1 MSEFANDPGRSF
13 YRTENIP
20 QSPPPVSTV
29 GVLGWMRQN
38 LFSSPVNTALTL
50 LTLYLLYSVVPPLF
64 EWAFIDSLSQGESN
78 KDCRGIEGACWVL
91 VPKRFGQYIY
101 GFYPEPERWRVNLTF
116 ILFCLNLFPV
126 LSDRV
131 PGRTFAALFL
141 VFGFPVIAFVLLHG
155 AFGLE
160 VVPTN
165 KWGGLTLTL
174 VFASV
179 AILFSLPIGILL
191 ALGRRSEM
199 PVVRTICIAFIE
211 LWRAVPLI
219 TVLFM
224 ASFVLPLFTPEGG
237 NANELLRALIGFTM
251 FSSAYMAEVVRGG
264 LQPAQG
270 PDRGGPGAGAQ
281 LLEIDAT
288 HHPAPGAQDRDPGH
302 RQHLHRPFQG
312 YGAGL
317 DHRAVRPAARGR
329 SAVTDPKWLGL
340 EHESYIFAA
349 VIYFIFCFSMS
360 RYSLWLERKLDT
372 GPQNLREENAP
383 MSEPII
389 RIEGM
394 NKWFG
399 QFHVLRDID
408 LTVNRGERIVIC
420 GPSGSG
426 KSTLIRCINRLE
438 EHQKGAIVVE
448 GIELTGD

>member
-1 MSEFANDPGRSF
+1 MSEFANDPGGSF

-29 GVLGWMRQN
+29 GIVGWMRAN
-38 LFSSPVNTALTL
+38 LFSSPFNTALTL
-50 LTLYLLYSVVPPLF
+50 LTLYLLYMIVPPLF
-64 EWAFIDSLSQGESN
+64 QWAFIDSLWAGESN
-78 KDCRGIEGACWVL
+78 KDCRGIAGACWVL

-116 ILFCLNLFPV
+116 ILFFLNLLPV

-141 VFGFPVIAFVLLHG
+141 VFGFPVVAFILLHG

-160 VVPTN
+160 VVPTH
-165 KWGGLTLTL
+165 KWGGLALTL

-199 PVVRTICIAFIE
+199 PVVRTICVAFIE

-224 ASFVLPLFTPEGG
+224 ASFVLPLFTPEGV

-264 LQPAQG
+264 LQALPKGQTEAAQALG
-270 PDRGGPGAGAQ
+270 LNYWKSMQLIILPQALKIVIPGIVNTFIALFKDTALVSIIGLFD
-281 LLEIDAT
+281 LLLVA
-288 HHPAPGAQDRDPGH
+288 
-302 RQHLHRPFQG
+302 
-312 YGAGL
+312 
-317 DHRAVRPAARGR
+317 R

-349 VIYFIFCFSMS
+349 VIYFVFCFSMS

-372 GPQNLREENAP
+372 GHR
-383 MSEPII
+383 
-389 RIEGM
+389 
-394 NKWFG
+394 
-399 QFHVLRDID
+399 
-408 LTVNRGERIVIC
+408 T
-420 GPSGSG
+420 
-426 KSTLIRCINRLE
+426 
-438 EHQKGAIVVE
+438 
-448 GIELTGD
+448 

>member
-1 MSEFANDPGRSF
+1 M
-13 YRTENIP
+13 
-20 QSPPPVSTV
+20 
-29 GVLGWMRQN
+29 
-38 LFSSPVNTALTL
+38 
-50 LTLYLLYSVVPPLF
+50 
-64 EWAFIDSLSQGESN
+64 
-78 KDCRGIEGACWVL
+78 
-91 VPKRFGQYIY
+91 PKRFWQYIY
-101 GFYPEPERWRVNLTF
+101 GFYPEAERWRVNLTF
-116 ILFCLNLFPV
+116 ILFCLNLLPV

-160 VVPTN
+160 SVPTN

-199 PVVRTICIAFIE
+199 PVVRTICVAFIE

-224 ASFVLPLFTPEGG
+224 ASFVLPLFTPEGV

-264 LQPAQG
+264 LQALPKGQTEAAQALG
-270 PDRGGPGAGAQ
+270 LNYWKSMQLIILPQALKIVIPGIVNTFIALFKDTALVSIIGLFD
-281 LLEIDAT
+281 LLLVA
-288 HHPAPGAQDRDPGH
+288 
-302 RQHLHRPFQG
+302 
-312 YGAGL
+312 
-317 DHRAVRPAARGR
+317 R

-349 VIYFIFCFSMS
+349 VIYFVFCFSMS

-372 GPQNLREENAP
+372 GHR
-383 MSEPII
+383 
-389 RIEGM
+389 
-394 NKWFG
+394 
-399 QFHVLRDID
+399 
-408 LTVNRGERIVIC
+408 T
-420 GPSGSG
+420 
-426 KSTLIRCINRLE
+426 
-438 EHQKGAIVVE
+438 
-448 GIELTGD
+448 

>member
-1 MSEFANDPGRSF
+1 MSDIANNPDRSF
-13 YRTENIP
+13 CRTENIP

-29 GVLGWMRQN
+29 GIVGWMRQN
-38 LFSSPVNTALTL
+38 LFSSPFNTALTL

-64 EWAFIDSLSQGESN
+64 EWAFIDSLLQGESN

-91 VPKRFGQYIY
+91 VPKRFWQYIY
-101 GFYPEPERWRVNLTF
+101 GFYPEAERWRVNLTF

-160 VVPTN
+160 SVPTH

-224 ASFVLPLFTPEGG
+224 ASFVLPLFTPEGV

-264 LQPAQG
+264 LQALPKGQTEAAQALG
-270 PDRGGPGAGAQ
+270 LNYWRSMQLIILPQALKIVIPGIVNTFIALFKDTALVSIIGLFD
-281 LLEIDAT
+281 LLLVA
-288 HHPAPGAQDRDPGH
+288 
-302 RQHLHRPFQG
+302 
-312 YGAGL
+312 
-317 DHRAVRPAARGR
+317 R

-372 GPQNLREENAP
+372 GHR
-383 MSEPII
+383 
-389 RIEGM
+389 
-394 NKWFG
+394 
-399 QFHVLRDID
+399 
-408 LTVNRGERIVIC
+408 T
-420 GPSGSG
+420 
-426 KSTLIRCINRLE
+426 
-438 EHQKGAIVVE
+438 
-448 GIELTGD
+448 

>member
-1 MSEFANDPGRSF
+1 MSDTANNPHRSF
-13 YRTENIP
+13 FRTENIP

-29 GVLGWMRQN
+29 GVVGWMRQN
-38 LFSSPVNTALTL
+38 LFSSPFNTALTL

-64 EWAFIDSLSQGESN
+64 EWAFIDSLLQGESN

-91 VPKRFGQYIY
+91 VPKRFWQYIY
-101 GFYPEPERWRVNLTF
+101 GFYPEAERWRVNLTF
-116 ILFCLNLFPV
+116 ILFCLNLLPV

-155 AFGLE
+155 ALGLSY
-160 VVPTN
+160 VPTN

-224 ASFVLPLFTPEGG
+224 ASFVLPLFTPEGV

-264 LQPAQG
+264 LQALPKGQTEAAQALG
-270 PDRGGPGAGAQ
+270 LNYWKSMQLIILPQALKIVIPGIVNTFIALFKDTALVSIIGLFD
-281 LLEIDAT
+281 LLLVA
-288 HHPAPGAQDRDPGH
+288 
-302 RQHLHRPFQG
+302 
-312 YGAGL
+312 
-317 DHRAVRPAARGR
+317 R

-349 VIYFIFCFSMS
+349 VIYFVFCFSMS

-372 GPQNLREENAP
+372 GHR
-383 MSEPII
+383 
-389 RIEGM
+389 
-394 NKWFG
+394 
-399 QFHVLRDID
+399 
-408 LTVNRGERIVIC
+408 T
-420 GPSGSG
+420 
-426 KSTLIRCINRLE
+426 
-438 EHQKGAIVVE
+438 
-448 GIELTGD
+448 

>member
-1 MSEFANDPGRSF
+1 MSDIANNPDRSF
-13 YRTENIP
+13 FRTENIP

-29 GVLGWMRQN
+29 GIVGWMRQN
-38 LFSSPVNTALTL
+38 LFSSPFNTALTL

-64 EWAFIDSLSQGESN
+64 QWAFIDSLWQGESN

-91 VPKRFGQYIY
+91 VPKRFWQYIY
-101 GFYPEPERWRVNLTF
+101 GFYPEAERWRVNLTF
-116 ILFCLNLFPV
+116 ILFCINLFPV

-160 VVPTN
+160 SVPTN

-224 ASFVLPLFTPEGG
+224 ASFVLPLFTPEGV

-251 FSSAYMAEVVRGG
+251 FSSAYMAGVVRGG
-264 LQPAQG
+264 LQALPKGQTEAAQALG
-270 PDRGGPGAGAQ
+270 LNYWKSMQLIILPQALKIVIPGIVNTFIALFKDTALVSIIGLFD
-281 LLEIDAT
+281 LLLVA
-288 HHPAPGAQDRDPGH
+288 
-302 RQHLHRPFQG
+302 
-312 YGAGL
+312 
-317 DHRAVRPAARGR
+317 R

-349 VIYFIFCFSMS
+349 VIYFVFCFSMS

-372 GPQNLREENAP
+372 GHR
-383 MSEPII
+383 
-389 RIEGM
+389 
-394 NKWFG
+394 
-399 QFHVLRDID
+399 
-408 LTVNRGERIVIC
+408 T
-420 GPSGSG
+420 
-426 KSTLIRCINRLE
+426 
-438 EHQKGAIVVE
+438 
-448 GIELTGD
+448 